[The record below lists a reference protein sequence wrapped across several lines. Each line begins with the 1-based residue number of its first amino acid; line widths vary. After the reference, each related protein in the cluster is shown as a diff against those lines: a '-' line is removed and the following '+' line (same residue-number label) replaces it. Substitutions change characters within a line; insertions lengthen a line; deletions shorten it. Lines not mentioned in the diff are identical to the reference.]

1 MKKILLI
8 INPISGKKIYTKILP
23 KIKEILKK
31 QLFDL
36 NIIESKYKG
45 HIEKIVLTK
54 EIKKFYCIT
63 IMGGDGSLH
72 EAINGMMKRQDNTKI
87 PLSIIESNT
96 S

>member
-8 INPISGKKIYTKILP
+8 INPISGKKKYTKILP

-45 HIEKIVLTK
+45 HIEKIVLTIF
-54 EIKKFYCIT
+54 IK
-63 IMGGDGSLH
+63 
-72 EAINGMMKRQDNTKI
+72 
-87 PLSIIESNT
+87 IISCQ
-96 S
+96 